1 MSLLLPA
8 TAAFHLPEG
17 AHGAPA
23 HYFCGNSL
31 GLMPIAA
38 RAAVEEVLWKWQ
50 HQAVEGHFLDPAPWM
65 PYHERVRNGLAVLAG
80 ARPDEVVAMNSLT
93 ANLHLLL
100 ASFYRPQPGRAAIL
114 IERGAF
120 PSDRHAVASQIAFH
134 GYDPNQCLIE
144 FGPERATGLIGEA
157 EVEALLADRA
167 DIALVLW
174 PGVQYVTG
182 QRFDLARLA
191 RAAQAA
197 GAVFG
202 TDLAHAIG
210 NVPVDLHAAG
220 VDFAVWCSYKYLNSG
235 PGAVA
240 GAFVHQRHHDADLP
254 RLAGWWGHDP
264 ATRFAMGPEFVPAR
278 GADGWQLSNPPIL
291 GLAPLTASLPLFV
304 EAGLPALRARSEVLT
319 ARLEQGLA
327 AFERQLEQITP
338 RDPARRGCQ
347 LSIRVRAGRS
357 AGRTLF
363 EALGAAGVIVDW
375 REPDVIRMA
384 PTPLYSTEADVDAL
398 LAVVARQ
405 LD

>member
-1 MSLLLPA
+1 MSLALPA
-8 TAAFHLPEG
+8 TQAFHRPEG
-17 AHGAPA
+17 PNGAPA

-31 GLMPIAA
+31 GLMPVSA

-50 HQAVEGHFLDPAPWM
+50 HQAVEGHFLEPAPWM
-65 PYHERVRNGLAVLAG
+65 PYHERVRDGLAVITG

-93 ANLHLLL
+93 ANLHLLM
-100 ASFYRPQPGRAAIL
+100 ASFYRPKPGRAAIL

-134 GYDPNQCLIE
+134 GYDPDECLIE
-144 FGPERATGLIGEA
+144 FGPERATGLIDEA
-157 EVEALLADRA
+157 EVEALLAARD
-167 DIALVLW
+167 DVALVLW

-191 RAAQAA
+191 RAAHSA

-210 NVPVDLHAAG
+210 NVPVDLHDAG

-240 GAFVHQRHHDADLP
+240 GAFVHQRHHDAELP

-264 ATRFAMGPEFVPAR
+264 ATRFAMGPEFVPAS

-327 AFERQLEQITP
+327 AFNRQLEQITP

-347 LSIRVRAGRS
+347 LSIRVRAGRA
-357 AGRTLF
+357 AGRALF

-384 PTPLYSTEADVDAL
+384 PTPLYSTEADIDAL
-398 LAVVARQ
+398 LAVVAPQ
-405 LD
+405 LG